1 MDTRQV
7 NRSANDNPTNK
18 EAWMAADSGGRASA
32 RRRVTAPPPHPEDSL
47 FGEDEHA
54 SMRRLLLASLDTFA
68 ELGYHGTATRD
79 IARRAQ
85 VSAGGL
91 YSHYESKQALLERIS
106 RAAHEGMLARMREA
120 RAEGG
125 TATECLGRIVGTH
138 VRFHAE
144 YNTAC
149 RVANYELHS
158 LTPQNLKEMRKLR
171 QGMEQIVSEVLLEG
185 TTSGEF
191 VVQDRALVTMFI
203 LSMGIDVSRWFRPGH
218 RLTPNDLAT
227 QYQGLLLQ
235 AIKAPGAPHTRDD
248 QNGKPRTT
256 SKPRKTALATGR

>member
-1 MDTRQV
+1 
-7 NRSANDNPTNK
+7 
-18 EAWMAADSGGRASA
+18 
-32 RRRVTAPPPHPEDSL
+32 
-47 FGEDEHA
+47 
-54 SMRRLLLASLDTFA
+54 MRRLLLASLDTFA

-91 YSHYESKQALLERIS
+91 YSHYESKQALLRRIS
-106 RAAHEGMLARMREA
+106 LAAHEGMLQRMQEA

-125 TATECLGRIVGTH
+125 SPTECLGRIVGTH

-158 LTPQNLKEMRKLR
+158 LTPENLKEMRKLR
-171 QGMEQIVSEVLLEG
+171 YGMEQVVSEVLLEG

-203 LSMGIDVSRWFRPGH
+203 LSLGIDVSRWFRPGH
-218 RLTPNDLAT
+218 RLTPAELAA
-227 QYQGLLLQ
+227 QYQGLVLQ
-235 AIKAPGAPHTRDD
+235 AIKAPGAPSTG
-248 QNGKPRTT
+248 NGKAG
-256 SKPRKTALATGR
+256 KTGRPSTAGKASLVTGR

>member
-1 MDTRQV
+1 METRQIH
-7 NRSANDNPTNK
+7 RSPTDPMEK
-18 EAWMAADSGGRASA
+18 EARMAAGSNAAASP
-32 RRRVTAPPPHPEDSL
+32 RRRATAPPPHPEDSL

-68 ELGYHGTATRD
+68 DLGYHGTATRD

-120 RAEGG
+120 RAQGG
-125 TATECLGRIVGTH
+125 TPTECLGRIVSTH

-158 LTPQNLKEMRKLR
+158 LTPENLKEMRKLR
-171 QGMEQIVSEVLLEG
+171 QGMEQVVSEVLLEG
-185 TTSGEF
+185 TTTGEF

-203 LSMGIDVSRWFRPGH
+203 LSLGIDVSRWFRPGH
-218 RLTPNDLAT
+218 RLTPMDLAS
-227 QYQGLLLQ
+227 QYQGLVLQ
-235 AIKAPGAPHTRDD
+235 AIKAPGAAGSRDA
-248 QNGKPRTT
+248 QTGKPSKL
-256 SKPRKTALATGR
+256 SKPRKTSLASGR